1 MIHPRPLSFALIA
14 SVPLLAGASVA
25 PSQPEPP
32 HAQPIA
38 PSEPPGSVSV
48 YLALEGRSVAQALRE
63 AGATPSERRREIAQ
77 RQLALLSQRHDEV
90 RLEVENLGGVVESDF
105 KRLVNALQVRIA
117 PDRWSR
123 LEALPGVARVELV
136 PIHERALASAVPYV
150 GADKLWNAPGIA
162 ATGKGVRIGIVDTGI
177 DYLHAHLG
185 GSGDPLDY
193 KNNDRTLIE
202 PGSFPTAK
210 VVGGHDFVGDDYT
223 GENSAKPDPDPLD
236 CSREQEQYIAG
247 GHGSHVAG
255 IAAGTGISID
265 GSPYQGPYEASL
277 DPSQFKI
284 SPGVAPEASLYAL
297 KVFGC
302 DGGTTMVAAAMEWAV
317 DPDQDGDFSDRL
329 DVVNM
334 SLGGAYGLETSTDAE
349 IVRSLTEAG
358 TLLVVA
364 AGNDGNTFFVTGEPA
379 THTETLSVAAST
391 DQTSFLSMRVDSPA
405 SVAGEIPCVEG
416 AFSKP
421 LAETGT
427 LSGTLQATVPARAC
441 SALSNATA
449 LAGKVALIERGDCY
463 FVDKVRRAAEA
474 GAVAAV
480 VVNNSGDPPFAMG
493 GDGTQGA
500 IPAVMVSLADGD
512 TLRSAPDVAVTLDP
526 ANIVHNDDDADQ
538 VAGFS
543 SRGPR
548 ASDGALKPDIAA
560 PGVAIDSAGV
570 ASGTQPRQNQGTSMA
585 CPMVAGGAALLRE
598 VHPDRPPMTIKTMLM
613 NTTADMADA
622 LGNPTPVSLGGSGRM
637 RVDAAARRDV
647 IAAAAEP
654 AGAVSVSFGT
664 LVTFET
670 ASRTRDVVVSNLGTA
685 TKTFDTS
692 VAPTYALPGATVSVT
707 PTSISVPAGETKTVT
722 VTIEVD
728 PAALPLEQPDPHTPA
743 SVELW
748 GGTSYPR
755 HFVTEAAGH
764 VVFQEPGSDASDAL
778 RVPYHAIVRAADQ
791 RQASP
796 SRRCKTE
803 GEGLVQIPVEGPETH
818 KEPLTSA
825 FQLALT
831 HPEDIMATGSQKA
844 SDLLAVGVATNFATA
859 ESFADA
865 SVYFAIAVAGQ
876 WPTPARGPL
885 SIVGI
890 AIDTNEDGSEDYVVY
905 TEPLAREFFAD
916 VLTVTTYSLSTGQ
929 PVSRRFLNL
938 FQRDALNTEP
948 FNNSVVVL
956 PVSLEGLNLT
966 EQDASFRFRGFTHAN
981 TSFVR
986 FNTTG
991 WADYDPTRAPIDTT
1005 VAGLE
1010 NSPFYPGPLP
1020 VSVRVNAT
1028 NEPVPDVLLLHHT
1041 NERGKRHEIVSLSAF
1056 EGVDPTDLVLEQQ
1069 LPESVREGQATSL
1082 LWRVKNAGTATAYDV
1097 TVQGRVL
1104 GIERVDEAS
1113 PEVGSCVVGTDVRC
1127 TLGDIEPGTTATIS
1141 VNLTA
1146 ARAPLVVDAQVEDG
1160 IACETAPAS
1169 NAVSGTIEV
1178 LAMPGADAD
1187 TDEPEPLS
1195 VDGFDP
1201 GGGCSCRLASEGAGG
1216 GPGAWALLGLG
1227 ALVFARRRRPGRP

>member
-1 MIHPRPLSFALIA
+1 MKHLRPISIALFA
-14 SVPLLAGASVA
+14 VPLLVGAGIA
-25 PSQPEPP
+25 PSQ
-32 HAQPIA
+32 AQPPPA
-38 PSEPPGSVSV
+38 QPHRPPEQPSTISV
-48 YLALEGRSVAQALRE
+48 YVALEGRSVAQALRQ
-63 AGATPSERRREIAQ
+63 AGATTAEQRREIAQ
-77 RQLALLSQRHDEV
+77 RQLAYLSQRHSDV
-90 RLEVENLGGVVESDF
+90 RREVENLGGVVEADF
-105 KRLVNALQVRIA
+105 KRLANALQVRIA

-123 LEALPGVARVELV
+123 LEALPGVTRVELV

-150 GADKLWNAPGIA
+150 GANRLWNAPGIA

-193 KNNDRTLIE
+193 KNNDRTIIE
-202 PGSFPTAK
+202 PDSFPTTK
-210 VVGGHDFVGDDYT
+210 VIGGRDFVGDDYT
-223 GENSAKPDPDPLD
+223 GDNGIKPDPDPLD

-255 IAAGTGISID
+255 IAAGTGVSID
-265 GSPYQGPYEASL
+265 GAPYQGPYEASL

-416 AFSKP
+416 SFTKP
-421 LAETGT
+421 LAEVGT
-427 LSGTLQATVPARAC
+427 LGGVLQATVPARAC
-441 SALSNATA
+441 SDLSNAAA
-449 LAGKVALIERGDCY
+449 LAGKVALIDRGDCY
-463 FVDKVRRAAEA
+463 FVDKIRRAAEA
-474 GAVAAV
+474 GALAAV
-480 VVNNSGDPPFAMG
+480 VVNNSGDPPFSMG

-512 TLRSAPDVAVTLDP
+512 TLRSAQEVAVTLDP
-526 ANIVHNDDDADQ
+526 ANIVQNDDDADQ

-570 ASGTQPRQNQGTSMA
+570 ASGNQPRQNQGTSMA

-598 VHPDRPPMTIKTMLM
+598 AHPDRPPMTIKTMLM
-613 NTTADMADA
+613 NTTASMADA
-622 LGNPTPVSLGGSGRM
+622 LGNPTPVSLGGAGRM
-637 RVDAAARRDV
+637 RVDAAAQRDV

-654 AGAVSVSFGT
+654 AGAVSVSFGHI
-664 LVTFET
+664 VTFEP
-670 ASRTRDVVVSNLGTA
+670 ASRTRDVVISNLGAA
-685 TKTFDTS
+685 TKTFEAS
-692 VAPTYALPGATVSVT
+692 VTPTYALPGATVSIT
-707 PTSISVPAGETKTVT
+707 PQSISVPAGETKTVT
-722 VTIEVD
+722 VTIEVE
-728 PAALPLEQPDPHTPA
+728 PAALPFEQPDPHTPA
-743 SVELW
+743 SIELW

-764 VVFQEPGSDASDAL
+764 IVFQEPGSDAGDAL

-791 RQASP
+791 RLATP

-803 GEGLVQIPVEGPETH
+803 GNDLLQIPIEGPITH

-825 FQLALT
+825 FQLAIT
-831 HPEDIMATGSQKA
+831 HPEDFLATGPQKQ
-844 SDLLAVGVATNFATA
+844 SDLLAVGVATNTATA

-865 SVYFAIAVAGQ
+865 SVYFALVVAGQ
-876 WPTPARGPL
+876 WSTPARGPL

-890 AIDTNEDGSEDYVVY
+890 AIDTNEDGVEDYIAY

-916 VLTVTTYSLSTGQ
+916 VLTVTTYKLNTGEA
-929 PVSRRFLNL
+929 VSRRFLNL
-938 FQRDALNTEP
+938 FQRDTLNTEP
-948 FNNSVVVL
+948 FHNSVVVL
-956 PVSLEGLNLT
+956 PVSLQGLNLT
-966 EQDASFRFRGFTHAN
+966 DQDASFRFRGFTHFN
-981 TSFVR
+981 SPYVR
-986 FNTTG
+986 FNTTE
-991 WADYDPTRAPIDTT
+991 WTDYDPTKAPIDTT

-1010 NSPFYPGPLP
+1010 GSPFYPAPLP

-1028 NEPVPDVLLLHHT
+1028 DESVPDVLLLHHT
-1041 NERGKRHEIVSLSAF
+1041 NARGKRHEIVSLSTF

-1069 LPESVREGQATSL
+1069 LPESVGSGRQTSL
-1082 LWRVKNAGTATAYDV
+1082 LWRVENAGATTAYDV

-1104 GIERVDEAS
+1104 GIERVDEANA
-1113 PEVGSCVVGTDVRC
+1113 EVGSCVVGTDVRC
-1127 TLGDIEPGTTATIS
+1127 ALGDIEPGTTATITVS
-1141 VNLTA
+1141 LTA
-1146 ARAPLVVDAQVEDG
+1146 GQATLVVDAEAADG
-1160 IACETAPAS
+1160 IACESAPAN
-1169 NAVSGTIEV
+1169 NAVSGTIKV
-1178 LAMPGADAD
+1178 LAVPDAGA
-1187 TDEPEPLS
+1187 DEPEPLS

-1201 GGGCSCRLASEGAGG
+1201 GGGCSCRLASDGARRGLGG
-1216 GPGAWALLGLG
+1216 WALIGLGL
-1227 ALVFARRRRPGRP
+1227 ALLRRRERR